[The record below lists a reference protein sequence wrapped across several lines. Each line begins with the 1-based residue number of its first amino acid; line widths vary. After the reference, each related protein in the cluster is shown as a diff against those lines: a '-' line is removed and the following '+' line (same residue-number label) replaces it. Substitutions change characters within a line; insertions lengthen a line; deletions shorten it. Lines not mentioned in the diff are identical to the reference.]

1 MKKSKRRVAPQAPP
15 FIKAGDVLLVNTTN
29 PNKLRTLMR
38 EAHKNGV
45 RVISLQDILPKQY
58 SPPAETGTNI
68 NDNADI
74 KLAALFDLVKRF
86 DQPFLNLLIAR
97 EMGYLTLTN
106 EEALLHALHHQL
118 KGLSAAEALTLLQ
131 DEHHKGVFHIQYP
144 MENLAA
150 GELPQAYVNA
160 YRAMGYSDQDLADVA
175 AILPQSARQRPEPE
189 NWHHIEKL
197 FSNTNVHF
205 VADDSR
211 LYFQKK
217 RKADKE
223 AQPITF
229 GNISSKIIEIAKK
242 KPEKA
247 AALSAEW
254 DRIRYSTAN
263 FIVFER
269 ASNDLIS
276 KLKQQQGI
284 YPVTDTDGQIDREK
298 QERIIRTLKTEIAR
312 HRRAVSPFAPLA
324 ELDTLLSELDN
335 EPFPGTVGSDVY
347 KTGFEDVW
355 LFLQKL
361 YPNLKKVTSEST
373 LRIVSAVVDTEGNYT
388 LSRDPVKVAG
398 KWTGRVLKKPRRREA
413 IDQVITTPGK
423 KTYAKQPRKSVAAH
437 LRENT
442 RALTSAREAV
452 IGTVIK
458 DKGDSSALLP
468 ISHKDVPIN
477 ILGLETLEGK
487 TEAIKSALPDKNIAY
502 IDLMQ
507 AHQTMPPIERAKLF
521 NAAQIVVLVE
531 PGETSSQEQKDA
543 FRQLFLAY
551 TINSEIRS
559 ANSKLRLIVLTP
571 DRLAGSAFRRLS
583 DFRKRA
589 LGKGFSGS
597 VMTDINEAT
606 IVKVYTIPRSATKTP
621 AALAREIEEKI
632 AVIKAEASGVL
643 APALLDAK
651 EYPPNRSDLLDASF
665 FSDTAQAAATIDAS
679 LHQHFMP
686 VAVRLYGSASNLN
699 LPLLYDAAV
708 FNDAM
713 KRAIEAL
720 DVEGAKPVPLWVDGA
735 GNGSVMSVNART
747 TSFIEIGS
755 YRFELS
761 GSSSSLTELKQSE
774 GGGYAT
780 GDNSDISPDIIA
792 RGRDLH
798 QHFALPETALSI
810 PVFYPGG
817 PGTVLEFDDA
827 LVEFCKA
834 LEQNP
839 NCPLI
844 VYDPDGWFTERLKM
858 LYPNELGDHSVVFVS
873 ERDPEIVQQQITSYL
888 IKHVSPR
895 CNDKEIVP
903 CLDPL
908 ALLKVAALN
917 YCSIDEQRKPFDRQ
931 AHMAD
936 TANQLLPVINAMSRQ
951 ANQR

>member
-15 FIKAGDVLLVNTTN
+15 FIKSGDVLLVNTTN
-29 PNKLRTLMR
+29 PNKLRTLSR
-38 EAHKNGV
+38 EAHKHGV
-45 RVISLQDILPKQY
+45 RVISLQAILPKQY
-58 SPPAETGTNI
+58 SPPAETGTSI

-106 EEALLHALHHQL
+106 EEALMHDLHQNL

-131 DEHHKGVFHIQYP
+131 DEHHKGTFHIQYP

-150 GELPQAYVNA
+150 GELPQDYVSGLSA
-160 YRAMGYSDQDLADVA
+160 VSFADQDLADVA
-175 AILPQSARQRPEPE
+175 AILPQSSRQRPEPE
-189 NWHHIEKL
+189 NWRHIEKL
-197 FSNTNVHF
+197 FNDTNVHF

-229 GNISSKIIEIAKK
+229 GDISLKIIEIAKK
-242 KPEKA
+242 KPEQA

-269 ASNDLIS
+269 ASNDLVNE
-276 KLKQQQGI
+276 LKERHGT
-284 YPVTDTDGQIDREK
+284 YPVLDKNGGIDPDK
-298 QERIIRTLKTEIAR
+298 KDRIKTTLQTEIAR

-373 LRIVSAVVDTEGNYT
+373 LRIVSAVVDADGNY
-388 LSRDPVKVAG
+388 SVSMDPIKIDG

-423 KTYAKQPRKSVAAH
+423 KTHAKQPRKSVAAH

-468 ISHKDVPIN
+468 ISHKDVPIS
-477 ILGLETLEGK
+477 ILGLETLGERID
-487 TEAIKSALPDKNIAY
+487 AIKAALSDTNCAY
-502 IDLMQ
+502 IDLVQ
-507 AHQTMPPIERAKLF
+507 AHQTMSPIERAKLF
-521 NAAQIVVLVE
+521 NAAQIVVLIE
-531 PGETSSQEQKDA
+531 PGETSSQAQKDA
-543 FRQLFLAY
+543 FRQLFLSY

-571 DRLAGSAFRRLS
+571 DSLAGSTFRRLA
-583 DFRKRA
+583 DFRMSA

-606 IVKVYTIPRSATKTP
+606 IVKVYTIPCAATKNPT
-621 AALAREIEEKI
+621 ALGRKIKEKI
-632 AVIKAEASGVL
+632 AAIQNEASGVL
-643 APALLDAK
+643 APALLDAR
-651 EYPPNRSDLLDASF
+651 EYPRNRSDLLDASF
-665 FSDTAQAAATIDAS
+665 FADTAQAAATIDAS
-679 LHQHFMP
+679 LHLHFMP
-686 VAVRLYGSASNLN
+686 IAVRLYGSASNLN

-713 KRAIEAL
+713 KYAIEAL

-747 TSFIEIGS
+747 SSLIKIGNH
-755 YRFELS
+755 RFELS
-761 GSSSSLTELKQSE
+761 GSSSSLTELIKSE

-780 GDNSDISPDIIA
+780 GDNSDISLEIIA

-798 QHFALPETALSI
+798 QHFALLETALSI

-817 PGTVLEFDDA
+817 PGTVLEFDDV
-827 LVEFCKA
+827 LVEFCNTF
-834 LEQNP
+834 EQNAK
-839 NCPLI
+839 CPLI
-844 VYDPDGWFTERLKM
+844 VYDPDGWFTQRLQK
-858 LYPNELGDHSVVFVS
+858 LYPNELDEIVVFIS
-873 ERDPEIVQQQITSYL
+873 ERDPEMVQQQVTEYLSAHVLPHNDDQYRLPRFNPITL
-888 IKHVSPR
+888 IK
-895 CNDKEIVP
+895 K
-903 CLDPL
+903 
-908 ALLKVAALN
+908 AALN
-917 YCSIDEQRKPFDRQ
+917 YCSIDEQQKPFDRQ
-931 AHMAD
+931 SHMAD
-936 TANQLLPVINAMSRQ
+936 MANQLLPVINAMSRQ
-951 ANQR
+951 AYVK